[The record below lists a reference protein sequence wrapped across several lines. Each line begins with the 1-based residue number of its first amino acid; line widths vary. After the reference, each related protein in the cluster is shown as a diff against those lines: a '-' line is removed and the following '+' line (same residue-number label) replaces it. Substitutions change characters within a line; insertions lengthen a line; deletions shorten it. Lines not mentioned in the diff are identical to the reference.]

1 MIEVDLSSFLA
12 SWYAWILAGLLTLTV
27 CATRLAR
34 AYREWAETKLIKQSN
49 AIPSGYRSEK
59 EYSRPGEAE
68 ARGAVPDDEAEGI
81 RPPKKLEVR
90 EEDDQ

>member
-12 SWYAWILAGLLTLTV
+12 SWYAWILASLLTLTV

-34 AYREWAETKLIKQSN
+34 AYREWAETKLIKKSN

-68 ARGAVPDDEAEGI
+68 AGGLLPDELVEGI
-81 RPPKKLEVR
+81 RPMEEWEEGEVR
-90 EEDDQ
+90 K